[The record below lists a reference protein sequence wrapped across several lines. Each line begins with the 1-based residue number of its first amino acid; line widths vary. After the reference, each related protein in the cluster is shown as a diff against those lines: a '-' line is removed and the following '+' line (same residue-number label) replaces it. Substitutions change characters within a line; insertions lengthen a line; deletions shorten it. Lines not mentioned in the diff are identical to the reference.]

1 MEDLRPILDTMIGL
15 ALMEV
20 IVKPVVVRYSKKL
33 LGLADSRVKWIPDW
47 LYRKKDRKPLA

>member
-1 MEDLRPILDTMIGL
+1 VEHLRPILDTMIGL

-33 LGLADSRVKWIPDW
+33 LKLADNHVKWIPDW
-47 LYRKKDRKPLA
+47 LYKRPG

>member
-1 MEDLRPILDTMIGL
+1 MEHLRPILDTMIGL

-33 LGLADSRVKWIPDW
+33 LKLADGRVKWIPDW
-47 LYRKKDRKPLA
+47 LYKRPR

>member
-1 MEDLRPILDTMIGL
+1 MEHLRPILDTMIGL

-33 LGLADSRVKWIPDW
+33 LKLVDNHVKWIPDW
-47 LYRKKDRKPLA
+47 LYKRPG

>member
-1 MEDLRPILDTMIGL
+1 MEHLRPILDTMIGL

-33 LGLADSRVKWIPDW
+33 LKLADNHVKWIPDW
-47 LYRKKDRKPLA
+47 LYKRPG